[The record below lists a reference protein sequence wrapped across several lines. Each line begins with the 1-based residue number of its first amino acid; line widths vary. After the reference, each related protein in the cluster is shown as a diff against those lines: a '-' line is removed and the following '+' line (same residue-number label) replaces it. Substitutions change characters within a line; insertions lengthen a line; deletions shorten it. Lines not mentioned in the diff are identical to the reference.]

1 MDIDGSC
8 GSRDLQQ
15 VVFQFFDRKDLRFGD
30 PDRGIRIK
38 LAADLAE
45 VFQEFSLVYID
56 PVSVPRISILD
67 HQHLSVCALFH
78 ADAGLTYLGGG
89 KLLLMWFN
97 HPREFYYD
105 RDKKTEHTPDLF
117 TAGAYEAW
125 NSLSDEDHIYGSFV
139 KLSTDY
145 GKTWGETYKIPLTAP
160 HGAILLSNG
169 NIMMLGIPFH
179 TSGISSS
186 VYAAVSKDEGKSW
199 EILAK
204 IPDTVGTEKIEY
216 CEAHLAELN
225 DGTLVGAIRYQ
236 ENDRSQYFTVYT
248 TFSYDGGHTW
258 TPAAPTGICGSPPHL
273 LKLASGELLLT
284 YARRIA
290 PYGQFAR
297 ISHDG
302 GKTWGDEITLDD
314 NAPDWDE
321 GYPSTAQLDDGSLIT
336 VYYQKWAD
344 DSYCSILYT
353 KWELPKQ

>member
-1 MDIDGSC
+1 MKHGIV
-8 GSRDLQQ
+8 SRNSKSLFPYQGWPTVCRDENGTLYAASSGHRLRH
-15 VVFQFFDRKDLRFGD
+15 VCPFGKNLFYTSTDNGITWSSPTIINDTPLDDR
-30 PDRGIRIK
+30 
-38 LAADLAE
+38 
-45 VFQEFSLVYID
+45 
-56 PVSVPRISILD
+56 
-67 HQHLSVCALFH
+67 
-78 ADAGLTYLGGG
+78 DAGLTYLGGG

-321 GYPSTAQLDDGSLIT
+321 GYPSTVQLDDGSLIT